1 VASLVIAASPNET
14 VVRCEVKV
22 VVADCVDVEDVVV
35 GGGADAS
42 TSLVSYSSE
51 NEVTGRQNKSR
62 QHTHKKK
69 KKRQK
74 TQVKLCLFPLAPS
87 FFFFK
92 GIKRKDSFVFAM
104 ASSTPQQQ
112 AVFDFALVN
121 EQGESFAIGFDV
133 AKPDPSFVGERFVH
147 LGTSP
152 TQRTVSISAI
162 L

>member
-1 VASLVIAASPNET
+1 MLKTLLLAVVQMHRQVWYHIQAKTKSLEGKT
-14 VVRCEVKV
+14 KV
-22 VVADCVDVEDVVV
+22 VN
-35 GGGADAS
+35 
-42 TSLVSYSSE
+42 T
-51 NEVTGRQNKSR
+51 
-62 QHTHKKK
+62 HTKKK